1 MIKYITSKAYKKIF
15 IIIERRTLMKKLI
28 SLIIVT
34 AMMAFSNVTVF
45 AAENKDLDI
54 QIEEFQEFVTECES
68 YYIYYD
74 YMQPPIGP
82 FWSELSM
89 ERMTEA
95 VDVAR
100 KTAINSEEEL
110 AKAKTDFNHIVSTMT
125 LEKEE
130 LEFMVSLFEKEK
142 NDNNYYDEETWNGFQ
157 SVLAYGKQALQSED
171 EELMYH
177 SYIKMRN
184 TFNNICKYNTEYADF
199 NGDGVLN
206 ITDITLAQKYLVN
219 SVEFNY
225 SQCTIAQFNYCDFL
239 RIDDLTNLQKYI
251 VGNGE
256 KMKTKHLDNVLS
268 LQDLDIST
276 RKFIPEMENSN
287 YIYYVE
293 RNNYFDNLYL

>member
-1 MIKYITSKAYKKIF
+1 
-15 IIIERRTLMKKLI
+15 
-28 SLIIVT
+28 
-34 AMMAFSNVTVF
+34 
-45 AAENKDLDI
+45 
-54 QIEEFQEFVTECES
+54 
-68 YYIYYD
+68 
-74 YMQPPIGP
+74 
-82 FWSELSM
+82 
-89 ERMTEA
+89 
-95 VDVAR
+95 
-100 KTAINSEEEL
+100 
-110 AKAKTDFNHIVSTMT
+110 
-125 LEKEE
+125 
-130 LEFMVSLFEKEK
+130 
-142 NDNNYYDEETWNGFQ
+142 
-157 SVLAYGKQALQSED
+157 
-171 EELMYH
+171 
-177 SYIKMRN
+177 MRN